1 MSFVIAA
8 GAPLASEVRRVAGR
22 EIDEAVAILEAGRRR
37 RDRGVHET
45 RKRVKK
51 LRGLLRL
58 VRSLDAAH
66 LKAEDRRLG
75 ELSRGLSA
83 GRDAT
88 AMVESFERF
97 EAEFPRSFALGALDQ
112 VKHRLVERRDRILR
126 EEQALDAAIEA
137 AMAEFT
143 SARAALDALSEPV
156 GALAAAGV
164 LADGLARTWRKARDA
179 KRRAGK
185 ERLPEAFHDLRKA
198 TKAHFMHLSLL
209 EPYWPRPFKPRRDG
223 LKRLGDRLG
232 ELNDIDVMRAWLA
245 GENGLEKDAVDGFV
259 SVLARKEKRL
269 RKECLALAETLFQQK
284 PGPTVEKVAKA
295 YAAMAAKREAGA
307 RKVLLAA
314 E

>member
-22 EIDEAVAILEAGRRR
+22 EIDEAIAILEAGRRR

-112 VKHRLVERRDRILR
+112 VKLRLVERRDRILR

-143 SARAALDALSEPV
+143 SARAALDAISEPV
-156 GALAAAGV
+156 GAQAAAGV

-185 ERLPEAFHDLRKA
+185 ER
-198 TKAHFMHLSLL
+198 HFMHLSLL

-245 GENGLEKDAVDGFV
+245 SETGLEKDAVDGFV

-284 PGPTVEKVAKA
+284 PGQTVEKVAKA